1 MEFPVFHSA
10 HNRLA
15 LRIVATLALG
25 GLLAACG
32 YKGPLYLPPPEPGQP
47 APTGQQTPPP
57 LHPPLLRPCHD
68 RRFRPARP
76 GWLAPFPLPER
87 RAARRRRAARQPGRP
102 VGHAAVRL
110 FPRRAALGLGDL
122 S

>member
-47 APTGQQTPPP
+47 APTGQQTPLSSIPP
-57 LHPPLLRPCHD
+57 
-68 RRFRPARP
+68 
-76 GWLAPFPLPER
+76 APSLP
-87 RAARRRRAARQPGRP
+87 
-102 VGHAAVRL
+102 
-110 FPRRAALGLGDL
+110 
-122 S
+122 

>member
-32 YKGPLYLPPPEPGQP
+32 YKGPLYLPPPEP
-47 APTGQQTPPP
+47 TGQQTPPSSI
-57 LHPPLLRPCHD
+57 PP
-68 RRFRPARP
+68 
-76 GWLAPFPLPER
+76 APSLP
-87 RAARRRRAARQPGRP
+87 
-102 VGHAAVRL
+102 
-110 FPRRAALGLGDL
+110 
-122 S
+122 